1 MLQEDR
7 EVESELSS
15 EEDLHNVEKH
25 ATDAMTKN
33 VNKSEARLSFTSS
46 RYVIKLNFPKTNI
59 PILFINIAKRCW
71 QVRQIVFAKQHYYH
85 IDIQII

>member
-1 MLQEDR
+1 MLWISASRPARQLSPHNVYSLQEDR

-59 PILFINIAKRCW
+59 PFLFINIAKRC
-71 QVRQIVFAKQHYYH
+71 
-85 IDIQII
+85 